1 MPASKL
7 ISLDVAIRN
16 IKSNFK
22 KISNEDVFLQ
32 NSLGRCLA
40 NPFIVKLIIQNMMFL
55 LWTAML

>member
-1 MPASKL
+1 MPASNL

-32 NSLGRCLA
+32 NSLGKIDVVYEGIKIGR
-40 NPFIVKLIIQNMMFL
+40 
-55 LWTAML
+55 

>member
-22 KISNEDVFLQ
+22 QIYDLIPKNKIKNNSN
-32 NSLGRCLA
+32 
-40 NPFIVKLIIQNMMFL
+40 KNMHN
-55 LWTAML
+55 T